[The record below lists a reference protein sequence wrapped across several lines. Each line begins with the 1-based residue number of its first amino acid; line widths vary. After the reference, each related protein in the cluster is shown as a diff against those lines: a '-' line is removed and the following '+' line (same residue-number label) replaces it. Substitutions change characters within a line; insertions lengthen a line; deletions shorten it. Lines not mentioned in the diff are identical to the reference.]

1 MNNIKAS
8 VILPTYD
15 EAGHITKLV
24 DAIIQELAKRKIKC
38 EIIIVDDNSPD
49 QTGLL
54 AQKYFAKITN
64 VKIVIRKNERGLSSA
79 IRKGIELAEGEIIVV
94 MDTDFNHEPKLIP
107 TLIEKCSKYDFVIG
121 SRYIKGGGM
130 ENKLREKLSH
140 WFNILIRIVLS
151 SPVHDNLSGFFAIKR
166 DELYRIN
173 LDRVFVGY
181 GEYFMRLIYLAK
193 LQGLTFVEIP
203 CFYKNRQYGY
213 SKSKFL
219 NMFIDYLNTALSLR
233 FNKQVCD
240 PPDLKS

>member
-15 EAGHITKLV
+15 EAGN
-24 DAIIQELAKRKIKC
+24 IIQLVEAIKRELTENRINN
-38 EIIIVDDNSPD
+38 EIIIIDDNSPD

-54 AQKYFAKITN
+54 AQKYFAKTAN
-64 VKIVIRKNERGLSSA
+64 VRVIIRKDQRGLSSA
-79 IRKGIELAEGEIIVV
+79 IRKGIESGVGEIIVV

-107 TLIEKCSKYDFVIG
+107 KLIEKCSKYDFVIG

-130 ENKLREKLSH
+130 ENKVRERLSYL
-140 WFNILIRIVLS
+140 FSILIRVLLF
-151 SPVHDNLSGFFAIKR
+151 SPVHDNLSGFFAIR
-166 DELYRIN
+166 RVQLDRIN

-181 GEYFMRLIYLAK
+181 GEYFMKLIYLAK
-193 LQGLTFVEIP
+193 LKDLTFAEIP

-219 NMFIDYLNTALSLR
+219 SMSRDYLNTALMLR
-233 FNKQVCD
+233 LNK
-240 PPDLKS
+240 L